1 MHLLIK
7 PGCSRSRD
15 QLALLREQPGL
26 INKCIEECLRYDA
39 PILFNWRVL
48 REPWQIDDVVIPA
61 DAVIWQMLACGNRDP
76 RNFKD
81 PDKFL
86 ISRSDVAHQSFGGS
100 PHFCLGNMLAKVEA
114 RIALGQFAE
123 KTKRL
128 QIEPGATEWSP
139 SFFRVLGSYPVE
151 FK

>member
-1 MHLLIK
+1 LIEH
-7 PGCSRSRD
+7 PD
-15 QLALLREQPGL
+15 QLALLREQPDL

-76 RNFKD
+76 RNFN
-81 PDKFL
+81 
-86 ISRSDVAHQSFGGS
+86 
-100 PHFCLGNMLAKVEA
+100 CLGNMLAKVEA